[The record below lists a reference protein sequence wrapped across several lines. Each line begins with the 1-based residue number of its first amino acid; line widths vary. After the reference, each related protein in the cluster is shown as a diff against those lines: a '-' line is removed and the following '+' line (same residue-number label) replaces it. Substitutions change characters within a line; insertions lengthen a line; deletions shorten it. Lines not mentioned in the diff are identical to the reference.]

1 MGSIALAVDQ
11 GSSSSRCLVLGPE
24 MKVLGFGSSPL
35 SSSFP
40 HPGYAEHDADEI
52 TSSALGAVT
61 AAMAEAEVSW
71 ADIAGIGLAAQTET
85 FVVWER
91 ATGRPVY
98 PAISWRDGRADGL
111 CARLRAAGHAREV
124 RCRTGLPLQSAFS
137 ASKLRWL
144 LDHIEAGQRRA
155 DAGDLLF
162 GDVNCW
168 LTWNLSGGTAHVT
181 DASMA
186 ARTMLFSLAD
196 LAWDPEMLGLF
207 GIPEQMLPEVR
218 PTVSSL
224 AVTDPAVCGGRAT
237 VSAAIGDQQ
246 SALFAQ
252 RCWEE
257 GLAKLTLGTGA
268 FLWCHAGP
276 SPVTALPDGVVSSC
290 AWQLDDGPAYA
301 LEGFVPNAGAVAV
314 WLRRLGLLGAEDWPV
329 IRSSALEHAAE
340 SGAAGLWCVP
350 ALSGLGT
357 PYWSAAVRAD
367 IFGLTPNS
375 TADDLTEATLLGAA
389 HQVADATD
397 ALREGLS
404 APLRV
409 IRVDGGMSRNDSL
422 LQALADLCGTALERT
437 GATEATVL
445 GAGALAGLGCGLWD
459 RESLADMLS
468 AAAAPTTAVE
478 PRLSPDSRRKVRRA
492 WQAVLERSLAS
503 GVADREPQ

>member
-1 MGSIALAVDQ
+1 
-11 GSSSSRCLVLGPE
+11 

-40 HPGYAEHDADEI
+40 HPGHVEHDADEI
-52 TSSALGAVT
+52 TSSALGAVA
-61 AAMAEAEVSW
+61 AAMAQAGVFWS
-71 ADIAGIGLAAQTET
+71 DIAGIGLAAQTET

-111 CARLRAAGHAREV
+111 CKRLRAAGHAREV
-124 RCRTGLPLQSAFS
+124 RRRTGLPLQPAFS

-144 LDHIEAGQRRA
+144 LDHVDSGQRRA

-168 LTWNLSGGTAHVT
+168 LAWNLSGGTAHVT
-181 DASMA
+181 DPSMA

-196 LAWDPEMLGLF
+196 LAWDSEMLGMF
-207 GIPEQMLPEVR
+207 RIPEKMLPEVR
-218 PTVSSL
+218 LTVSRL

-237 VSAAIGDQQ
+237 MSAAIGDQQ
-246 SALFAQ
+246 AALFGQ
-252 RCWEE
+252 RCWEA

-290 AWQLDDGPAYA
+290 AWQLAEGPAYA

-329 IRSSALEHAAE
+329 IRSGALEQAAQ
-340 SGAAGLWCVP
+340 SGGAGLWCVP

-357 PYWSAAVRAD
+357 PYWSAAVHAD
-367 IFGLTPNS
+367 IFGLTANS
-375 TADDLTEATLLGAA
+375 TADDLNEATLLGAA

-397 ALREGLS
+397 ALREGLD

-422 LQALADLCGTALERT
+422 LQALADLCGAALERPR
-437 GATEATVL
+437 AAEATAL
-445 GAGALAGLGCGLWD
+445 GAGALAGLGGGLWD
-459 RESLADMLS
+459 GESLDQMLS
-468 AAAAPTTAVE
+468 AAAAPAATIE
-478 PRLSPDSRRKVRRA
+478 PRLSPESRRQVRRS

-503 GVADREPQ
+503 CGAGEEPQ